1 MSKKSKPIKDASIIA
16 ASYIA
21 ADHLDEYANSA
32 MAAADAFDV
41 FTSTSEEITKNI
53 NGGAGFFAEAHH
65 AASFNS
71 NQMQAGLDG
80 RAERLGSHEYASVDI
95 KTTMGDEF
103 NPKYYATANESYHAG
118 AEVVIDVNGD
128 LAAKYAGQTIVVPA
142 DQLNFV
148 ISQHESSIQEAIAVN
163 DYQRAEALKTINFS
177 DVVIG
182 DNGVSSSPLTYAEA
196 QQGTDAMRHGGL
208 PEFAHE
214 SSFFDSASTVGEGA
228 LTAIAFTTVID
239 IAPTLLAGFKSVA
252 AGEMNLSDVSNQVLS
267 KIQSETTINK
277 IKGTTLKA
285 TAAGGLAML
294 DGVDSTGAT
303 FLVIYGFTLWE
314 LTKKLNAGEITVN
327 DFFIEAGKS
336 GIEKA
341 ALVGITHAAVT
352 LAGPIGLLAP
362 IMAQH
367 IIQNDKISKQ
377 IEVGLAELFEARFDI
392 AKMQVD
398 TLGFYSY
405 SAQRAVMSR
414 QHMESAL
421 YNAETHKKTNTDIIN
436 LIEESNQQDKLRV
449 AKLLSRKKA

>member
-1 MSKKSKPIKDASIIA
+1 MSKKNKPVKDASIIA

-71 NQMQAGLDG
+71 NQMQAGLDE
-80 RAERLGSHEYASVDI
+80 RSERLGSHEYASVDI
-95 KTTMGDEF
+95 KTTLGDGF
-103 NPKYYATANESYHAG
+103 NPKYYATSNESYHAG
-118 AEVVIDVNGD
+118 AELIIDVNGD

-148 ISQHESSIQEAIAVN
+148 NSQHESSIQDAMLAD
-163 DYQRAEALKTINFS
+163 DYQRVEALKTISFS

-182 DNGVSSSPLTYAEA
+182 DNGVSSSPLTYAQA
-196 QQGTDAMRHGGL
+196 QNNTDAMRHGMF

-214 SSFFDSASTVGEGA
+214 TSFFDSASTVGESA

-239 IAPTLLAGFKSVA
+239 IAPILVAGFKSVA
-252 AGEMNLSDVSNQVLS
+252 AGERSLSDVSSQVFA
-267 KIQSETTINK
+267 KIQSETTVNK
-277 IKGTTLKA
+277 IKGTTIKA

-294 DGVDSTGAT
+294 DGVDATGAT
-303 FLVIYGFTLWE
+303 FLVIYGFALWD

-327 DFFIEAGKS
+327 DFFTEAGKS

-377 IEVGLAELFEARFDI
+377 IEVGLAQLFEARFDI

-398 TLGFYSY
+398 TLGAYNYST
-405 SAQRAVMSR
+405 QRAAMSK
-414 QHMESAL
+414 QHMESVL
-421 YNAETHKKTNTDIIN
+421 QNAEIHKKTNTDIIN

-449 AKLLSRKKA
+449 AKLLGRKKA